1 MYNDIRA
8 MRDAYNEGIIEWNEG
23 VDDMTESVAK
33 RMPEMVVYR
42 RCLTDGEKCR
52 ACNFPNTHFYSL
64 MPDAEYI
71 CAECFMDVMFMIEG
85 GIDV

>member
-1 MYNDIRA
+1 
-8 MRDAYNEGIIEWNEG
+8 
-23 VDDMTESVAK
+23 
-33 RMPEMVVYR
+33 MPELVVYR